1 MAKMGGTTWSMT
13 CVPYAQSWAFCYI
26 HSLLEAGLSMSQK
39 RAKKVRLDSLLVERG
54 LVEDL
59 KSARAWIMSGNV
71 IVDEVREDKP
81 GTPMMPDANIRI
93 RGRDIPFA
101 SRGGLKLSAALDA
114 FGVDAQGRIV
124 LDAGASTGGFTD
136 CLLSRGAAR
145 VYAVDVGYGQLT
157 GKLRQDSR
165 VVNMEKTNIGDIAP
179 GELDP
184 APNMGV
190 IDLSYL
196 SLSIAV
202 PTVARLLV
210 KSEFEAEP
218 EIIALVKPLFEVAA
232 AGPDLRRDQ
241 YMTAAK
247 RGALAGEA
255 VGYFAHDIIAS
266 PILGSGG
273 TLEFLVHYRHVPA
286 RLDLDE
292 KVDAAVCSGVQLV
305 ESSGGLQD
313 RAPEMEERDLGN
325 E

>member
-1 MAKMGGTTWSMT
+1 
-13 CVPYAQSWAFCYI
+13 
-26 HSLLEAGLSMSQK
+26 
-39 RAKKVRLDSLLVERG
+39 

-101 SRGGLKLSAALDA
+101 SRGGLKLSAALDS

>member
-1 MAKMGGTTWSMT
+1 M
-13 CVPYAQSWAFCYI
+13 QNF
-26 HSLLEAGLSMSQK
+26 LEADLSVSRK
-39 RAKKVRLDSLLVERG
+39 RAKKVRLDALLVERG

-59 KSARAWIMSGNV
+59 RSARAWIMSGNV

-81 GTPMMPDANIRI
+81 GTPVAPDASIRI
-93 RGRDIPFA
+93 RGKDIPFA

-114 FGVDAQGRIV
+114 FGVDVGGRIV

-136 CLLSRGAAR
+136 CLLSRGAAH

-157 GKLRQDSR
+157 GKLRQDPR
-165 VVNMEKTNIGDIAP
+165 VVNMEKTNIGEIAP

-184 APNMGV
+184 APDMGV

-210 KSEFEAEP
+210 ESEYRAEP

-232 AGPDLRRDQ
+232 AGPDLGRGQ
-241 YMTAAK
+241 YMAAVE

-266 PILGSGG
+266 PVLGSGG

-292 KVDAAVCSGVQLV
+292 KIAEAVRSGIRLV
-305 ESSGGLQD
+305 KSSGGSQD
-313 RAPEMEERDLGN
+313 RAREIEESDLGD